1 MKLLELTPEDAL
13 TFGSLKNFTA
23 GESHYQQTTFPPP
36 IMRFFSLGK
45 EQGLKP
51 LKILGVFIKHQGKLF
66 LPLPADCLKKRKE
79 KGEKIYVP
87 RWDEELKRPFIE
99 PFEKGELLNLEQAEG
114 FCSFSDFLDHY
125 AKGENFEVKHEE
137 IFQEEERV
145 GVKLNYDNRVSEDRH
160 LYSRI
165 YLRFKNSHIVLL
177 VEDYINKAFLSSVGG
192 ERKYAKIKPAEDS
205 FMGFL
210 KESVDIKRDKLYK
223 FYSTTHLYA
232 DLKSEIKLNRNIKF
246 KVEWVSS
253 LPPEWVSGFKK
264 PFLYMLRP
272 GTVLW
277 LRALEDGMCER
288 LCQISSGS
296 EVIKCN
302 GGAKDLLKRGWN
314 SGMLLKVEQ

>member
-51 LKILGVFIKHQGKLF
+51 LKIVGVFIKHQGELF

-79 KGEKIYVP
+79 KTEKIYVP

-99 PFEKGELLNLEQAEG
+99 PFEREKDKVELLNLEQAEG
-114 FCSFSDFLDHY
+114 FCSFSDFREHY
-125 AKGENFEVKHEE
+125 AKGENFEVKYDE

-145 GVKLNYDNRVSEDRH
+145 GVKLNYDKRVSEDRH

-177 VEDYINKAFLSSVGG
+177 VEDDINKVFLSTVGG
-192 ERKYAKIKPAEDS
+192 ERKYAKVKPAEDK
-205 FMGFL
+205 FINFL
-210 KESVDIKRDKLYK
+210 KESVDIKRDNMPLCYK
-223 FYSTTHLYA
+223 PVF
-232 DLKSEIKLNRNIKF
+232 
-246 KVEWVSS
+246 
-253 LPPEWVSGFKK
+253 
-264 PFLYMLRP
+264 
-272 GTVLW
+272 
-277 LRALEDGMCER
+277 
-288 LCQISSGS
+288 
-296 EVIKCN
+296 
-302 GGAKDLLKRGWN
+302 
-314 SGMLLKVEQ
+314 